1 MMSTKKVKNE
11 KTPVFKQFTVFCFH
25 FLTVYIKYT
34 PADVALSKLEIRYIA
49 ILKKD
54 DLQIVS
60 RFALFWD
67 TLYIKCGRGFINL

>member
-11 KTPVFKQFTVFCFH
+11 KTPVFKQITVFCFH

-34 PADVALSKLEIRYIA
+34 PADVALSKLGIA

-54 DLQIVS
+54 DLPIVP